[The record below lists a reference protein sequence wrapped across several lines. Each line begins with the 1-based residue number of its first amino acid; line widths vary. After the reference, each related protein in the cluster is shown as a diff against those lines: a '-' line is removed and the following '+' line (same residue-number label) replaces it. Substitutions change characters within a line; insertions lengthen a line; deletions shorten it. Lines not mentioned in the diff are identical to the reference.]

1 MQQRDCIILVF
12 NHSWNVMPENL
23 ADLALDLTV
32 DYPRS
37 PRALFAG
44 YVIVGRMLDK
54 CRALLNGTEGEY
66 DYNCGLD
73 RVFLEFTNI
82 DVDAFKGFVATG
94 ATDEE
99 VADWIHA
106 RAKSHS
112 PAEIAAWNFTLKC
125 RRISELPPDHQA
137 RVQAYLLE
145 HVKPEVQERV
155 IFNFDLLDAE
165 EGRLG

>member
-1 MQQRDCIILVF
+1 
-12 NHSWNVMPENL
+12 MPEDL
-23 ADLALDLTV
+23 ADLALDLTQ

-44 YVIVGRMLDK
+44 YVIAGRILDK
-54 CRALLNGTEGEY
+54 CRAMLNGTAGEY
-66 DYNCGLD
+66 EYNYGMD
-73 RVFLEFTNI
+73 RVFFEFAGI
-82 DVDAFKGFVATG
+82 DANEFKDFVATG

-99 VADWIHA
+99 VADWI
-106 RAKSHS
+106 KSKAHVHS

-125 RRISELPPDHQA
+125 RRISELPPERQA
-137 RVQAYLLE
+137 WVQEYLLAN
-145 HVKPEVQERV
+145 VKPEVQERV

>member
-1 MQQRDCIILVF
+1 
-12 NHSWNVMPENL
+12 MPEQL
-23 ADLALDLTV
+23 AALAPDLTK

-44 YVIVGRMLDK
+44 YVLAGRMLDK
-54 CRALLNGTEGEY
+54 CRAMLNGTAGEY
-66 DYNCGLD
+66 EYNCRLD
-73 RVFLEFTNI
+73 RVFLEFAGL
-82 DVDAFKGFVATG
+82 DADDFRAFIATG

-99 VADWIHA
+99 VAGWIHA
-106 RAKSHS
+106 RAKPHS

-125 RRISELPPDHQA
+125 RRICELPPDRQA
-137 RVQAYLLE
+137 WVQEYLLL